1 MKTGPAPCSPAEKL
15 RRAFSPSGPFP
26 PWVRFIEGAER
37 KSAVLVP
44 FFPSEE
50 GVRLLFLRRSS
61 LLTHHAGEICFPGG
75 MREEGDET
83 PLATA
88 LRETEEETAIP
99 PSAVESIRLLPV
111 EHSVVTSIAVYPVAG
126 IVSGVLPETILLS
139 AGEIDEFCFAEIDS
153 FPAVPE
159 RERVLL
165 KGAVHIYPV
174 YTLENG
180 WRIWGVTARILENV
194 LRLWKE
200 EEPPWHS

>member
-1 MKTGPAPCSPAEKL
+1 MKTGQAPSSPAEKL
-15 RRAFSPSGPFP
+15 RRVFSSSGPFP
-26 PWVRFIEGAER
+26 SWARFRAGTER

-44 FFPSEE
+44 FFPAEE

-61 LLTHHAGEICFPGG
+61 LLTHHAGETCFPGG
-75 MREEGDET
+75 MREEEDES

-99 PSAVESIRLLPV
+99 PSAVEPLRFLPV
-111 EHSVVTSIAVYPVAG
+111 EHSVVTSIAVFPVAG
-126 IVSGVLPETILLS
+126 VVSGVLPESILLS
-139 AGEIDEFCFAEIDS
+139 AGEIDEFRFAEIDS

-165 KGAVHIYPV
+165 KGVTHIYPV
-174 YTLENG
+174 YSLDNG

>member
-1 MKTGPAPCSPAEKL
+1 MKTGSVPSPDAEKIKKI
-15 RRAFSPSGPFP
+15 FSSCCSLA
-26 PWVRFIEGAER
+26 PWKDFGDQPGR

-44 FFPSEE
+44 FFSSPE

-83 PLATA
+83 PLSTA
-88 LRETEEETAIP
+88 LRETEEETAIS
-99 PSAVESIRLLPV
+99 PSAVEPLGPLPV
-111 EHSVVTSIAVYPVAG
+111 EHSVATSIAVYPFTG

-139 AGEIDEFCFAEIDS
+139 AGEIDEFCFAEIES

-159 RERVLL
+159 KERVILN
-165 KGAVHIYPV
+165 GTSHIYPV
-174 YTLENG
+174 YSLDNG

-194 LRLWKE
+194 LRLWKGE
-200 EEPPWHS
+200 EVLWH